1 VSVFQTKRVSFL
13 CIGLARMST
22 YVSGNL
28 VPEAERQ
35 KCPHIFGALLT
46 NFEVFRYA
54 ALDSLWR
61 IVRIFTQSSFAAQLL
76 AAAIGPHEENPKQA

>member
-1 VSVFQTKRVSFL
+1 
-13 CIGLARMST
+13 MST

-61 IVRIFTQSSFAAQLL
+61 IVRIFTQPSFAAQSL
-76 AAAIGPHEENPKQA
+76 AGAIGLHEENLKQA

>member
-1 VSVFQTKRVSFL
+1 
-13 CIGLARMST
+13 MST

-54 ALDSLWR
+54 ALDSRWR
-61 IVRIFTQSSFAAQLL
+61 IVRIFTRVLFRR
-76 AAAIGPHEENPKQA
+76 AITRGGNRPARRESKASVNVGKLSLPLERSWGRV

>member
-1 VSVFQTKRVSFL
+1 
-13 CIGLARMST
+13 MST

-54 ALDSLWR
+54 ALDSRWR
-61 IVRIFTQSSFAAQLL
+61 IVRIFTQVLFRR
-76 AAAIGPHEENPKQA
+76 AITRGGIGLHEENLKQA